1 MDMDSSILLHFDPSD
16 LGSLILIQITPKQHT
31 LSFNAELCFR
41 FGRISVIKI
50 KRAISLVNEI
60 GIFEL
65 ISVMKNKL
73 SIENDVVSKQFIEY

>member
-16 LGSLILIQITPKQHT
+16 LGSLILITPKQHT
-31 LSFNAELCFR
+31 LSFNSELCFR
-41 FGRISVIKI
+41 FGRISVNKI

-65 ISVMKNKL
+65 ISVMKKNKL
-73 SIENDVVSKQFIEY
+73 SIENDVEC